1 MIKSIR
7 LSFYTVCLGLWNVHC
22 APLQHYRAM
31 LCTIDLCCA
40 PLHCV
45 VHHGACSLFRF
56 VYKEWMF
63 KCRRVIRRK
72 PSNMP
77 QILTNVHCKH
87 YRLFKV
93 NQSKLSVVQCWSH
106 IIVLINVV
114 RSWLIHMPSMQ
125 QKNVDQLMHLD
136 QPIIGSRLI
145 NFDQHLQCVINI
157 DQSLTN
163 FDQLWLTLINPKC
176 LQCTNL
182 VRIWG
187 IFDRFHQITWQ
198 NWNVCSFYLYLK
210 FKPS

>member
-1 MIKSIR
+1 MWDTYCIKNDQNH
-7 LSFYTVCLGLWNVHC
+7 LPQVLHCLFGFVE
-22 APLQHYRAM
+22 PT
-31 LCTIDLCCA
+31 LCTTSTLQSY
-40 PLHCV
+40 V
-45 VHHGACSLFRF
+45 VHH
-56 VYKEWMF
+56 
-63 KCRRVIRRK
+63 RRVIRRK

-114 RSWLIHMPSMQ
+114 QSWLIHMPSMQ
-125 QKNVDQLMHLD
+125 QKNVDQLVHLD

-145 NFDQHLQCVINI
+145 NFNQHLQCVINI

-163 FDQLWLTLINPKC
+163 FDQLWLTLINLKC
-176 LQCTNL
+176 LECTNL

-187 IFDRFHQITWQ
+187 IFMFLTDFTKSRDKIETSVPFI
-198 NWNVCSFYLYLK
+198 YI
-210 FKPS
+210 